1 MQFVTTDCYIRQIL
15 NINTKEKIIK
25 MNNKYAQENADNVVY
40 DLNSLY
46 YAFLAAKK
54 DSDWKPQVQKYEI
67 DFLPNIVESK
77 DSLKN
82 REYYSKPSSEFIIN
96 ERGKV
101 RPITGLQMSDRVI
114 RHSLCDNSLSPALI
128 KYLIYDNGAS
138 LKGKGI
144 DFSRKRFEDHLHKF
158 YRLYGND
165 GYILLMDYSKFYDN
179 IPHDL
184 AYKEIAKHVD
194 DEFSLWLLERIFDN
208 FKIDVSYMD
217 DEEYAK
223 CMDVPFN
230 STDYRLSVPKALHT
244 GEKYMR
250 KSVNI
255 GDQCSQIIGIF
266 YPTPVDNFVKIVKGQ
281 KFYGRYMDDSYVIH
295 RDREFLVQLEIEIAE
310 KAKELGMTLNH
321 KKTRIVKLSDYYKF
335 LQITYSLTDTGKV
348 IRKINPRRIVDMR
361 RKLKKLSL
369 KVARGERT
377 QEEVEN
383 MFRAW
388 MGGHAHL
395 MSKIQRDNLN
405 LLYFDLFGGFIDGK
419 YYLQYYPCRQNRD
432 SRYTEWKQLYHR

>member
-1 MQFVTTDCYIRQIL
+1 
-15 NINTKEKIIK
+15 
-25 MNNKYAQENADNVVY
+25 MNKENAQDNVDNIVY

-46 YAFLAAKK
+46 SAFLAAKK

-67 DFLPNIVESK
+67 DFLPNIVSTK
-77 DSLKN
+77 DLLKN
-82 REYYSKPSSEFIIN
+82 REYHSKPSSEFIIN

-101 RPITGLQMSDRVI
+101 RPITGLQMSDRVT
-114 RHSLCDNSLSPALI
+114 RHSLCDNVLSPSLI
-128 KYLIYDNGAS
+128 DYLIYDNGAS

-144 DFSRKRFEDHLHKF
+144 DFSRKRFEEHLHKY
-158 YRLYGND
+158 YRMYGND

-179 IPHDL
+179 IPHDI
-184 AYKEIAKHVD
+184 AYREIAKHVN
-194 DEFSLWLLERIFDN
+194 DEFSLWLLQ
-208 FKIDVSYMD
+208 
-217 DEEYAK
+217 
-223 CMDVPFN
+223 
-230 STDYRLSVPKALHT
+230 L
-244 GEKYMR
+244 
-250 KSVNI
+250 
-255 GDQCSQIIGIF
+255 
-266 YPTPVDNFVKIVKGQ
+266 DNFVKIVKGQ

-310 KAKELGMTLNH
+310 KAKELGMTLNR

-335 LQITYSLTDTGKV
+335 LQITYSLTDTGRV
-348 IRKINPRRIVDMR
+348 IRKINPKRIVDMR

-369 KVARGERT
+369 KVIRGERT

-419 YYLQYYPCRQNRD
+419 YYLQYYPRRQNRD
-432 SRYTEWKQLYHR
+432 SRHNEWKQLYNRRCG

>member
-1 MQFVTTDCYIRQIL
+1 MLYTS
-15 NINTKEKIIK
+15 NINKYDYERKDYE
-25 MNNKYAQENADNVVY
+25 MNKENAQDNVDNIVY

-46 YAFLAAKK
+46 SAFLAAKK

-67 DFLPNIVESK
+67 DFLPNIVSTK
-77 DSLKN
+77 DLLKN
-82 REYYSKPSSEFIIN
+82 REYHSKPSSEFIIN
-96 ERGKV
+96 EHGKV

-114 RHSLCDNSLSPALI
+114 RHSLCDNVLSPSLI
-128 KYLIYDNGAS
+128 DYLIYDNGAS

-144 DFSRKRFEDHLHKF
+144 DFSRKRFEEHLHKY
-158 YRLYGND
+158 YRMYGND

-179 IPHDL
+179 IPHDI
-184 AYKEIAKHVD
+184 AYREIAKHVN
-194 DEFSLWLLERIFDN
+194 DEFSLWLLQQIFDN
-208 FKIDVSYMD
+208 FKIDVSYMN
-217 DEEYAK
+217 DEEFSN
-223 CMDVPFN
+223 CMNVPFN
-230 STDYRLSVPKALHT
+230 STEYRLKIPKSAHT

-310 KAKELGMTLNH
+310 KAKELGMTLNR

-335 LQITYSLTDTGKV
+335 LQITYSLTDTGRV

-369 KVARGERT
+369 KVIRGERT

-419 YYLQYYPCRQNRD
+419 YYLQYYPRRQNRD
-432 SRYTEWKQLYHR
+432 SRHNEWKQLYNRRCG